1 MNMLPDFMIRN
12 FSRRWRA
19 MKCNQEETVDETM
32 FRSSIFAKVGSHIPV
47 FIKLKSYWSSSFEG
61 IASCINSSSNPSMRR
76 NLIAWELINLT
87 PQVFIHAFLLVFV
100 GIIIASTQ
108 VNAQDT
114 VMGYDQIKCEGTAAN
129 RRGTINFTDAGATCT
144 DDSANNE
151 TEVSGLGGSG
161 SGDNV
166 TVNSSAV
173 DTTANLLD
181 GDIDWTLVDGGAGG
195 PDSITGTVS
204 CSGCIDVTDLGAD
217 SVGSSEVIE
226 SADLTIHDLA
236 LSGVGP
242 DISWVVSGGDTWHAG
257 AESGGAGG
265 VWFLSNTTDGKHFI
279 EINGS
284 GGMSFPQLTSCD
296 TIDTSADGTLSC
308 GTDSGGGGNS
318 FETIAVPAGS
328 SVVADSST
336 DTLTITET
344 TFLTFTG
351 TAATDTIDITQ
362 VTTDIGTDGLIAANA
377 VALGTDTTNNYVATI
392 ADAGNANITVAN
404 SGTETAAITLDVVD
418 VTCTACLSA
427 TELGTDS
434 VSADELNAT
443 GVEAELEAALDIGGE
458 VTSTGMA
465 STVIADT
472 ITVTGWVLGTSSA
485 TTFTS
490 PTVNIDL
497 LDGVGAVDMDYGS
510 ADITDHT
517 FTSDGGTVILDGIGT
532 FSGLV
537 TANANL
543 TIGNGA
549 TTAGVLTLLE
559 DTDAGSNFA
568 SFQVP
573 ALAANTVYTLPIDD
587 GAASEV
593 LSTDGAGALD
603 WVAAGAGDITDVYNC
618 ASGDC
623 NNIVLADGDLL
634 NMSSVSVSATT
645 EGLILP
651 QHATDCSTAGTAEG
665 QVCWEADADA
675 LYVGNA
681 TTVTKIGGDDLD
693 FERAWPASAME
704 PLEAADS
711 IPPLT
716 KTTGTNIDEFTISYD
731 AATDEGRKVTF
742 VVPNDVAA
750 GTVTFSIYWT
760 SLTATTGTV
769 QWDIRS
775 TATGADSEAWDAALT
790 TDTTSCTVDGTVR
803 EFDVCVITETV
814 ANLGWAAGDRISL
827 ELVRDANHASG
838 DTMTGDAELS
848 MFHVR
853 IPVS

>member
-1 MNMLPDFMIRN
+1 
-12 FSRRWRA
+12 

-195 PDSITGTVS
+195 PDSITGTVG

-242 DISWVVSGGDTWHAG
+242 DLSWIVSGGDTWHAG

-284 GGMSFPQLTSCD
+284 GGMSFPQLVNCN

-308 GTDSGGGGNS
+308 GTDTGGGGNS
-318 FETIAVPAGS
+318 FETISVPAGA
-328 SVVADSST
+328 SVVAESST

-392 ADAGNANITVAN
+392 ADAGNANITVVN

-418 VTCTACLSA
+418 VACTDCLGTTEIADSYVLNIGDTMTGNLTIGNGVSAGTLSLLEGSGGGTNVKAFASPATITADTTCTFEDDANFIPDACVGDGSDNSGEVITAGDNLTRTGDDIDLDAVVTIA
-427 TELGTDS
+427 TSITSPIFASNNADPADAGIIRLGNTEGLAWEAAPTGTDVTFTLDASEILQIANGTLDGGDLTSGSVTATQLGTDS

-443 GVEAELEAALDIGGE
+443 GVEAELESTLDIGGE
-458 VTSTGMA
+458 VTDRHGLHRHRGF
-465 STVIADT
+465 DHRDR
-472 ITVTGWVLGTSSA
+472 LG
-485 TTFTS
+485 
-490 PTVNIDL
+490 
-497 LDGVGAVDMDYGS
+497 
-510 ADITDHT
+510 
-517 FTSDGGTVILDGIGT
+517 DGG
-532 FSGLV
+532 
-537 TANANL
+537 
-543 TIGNGA
+543 
-549 TTAGVLTLLE
+549 
-559 DTDAGSNFA
+559 
-568 SFQVP
+568 
-573 ALAANTVYTLPIDD
+573 
-587 GAASEV
+587 
-593 LSTDGAGALD
+593 
-603 WVAAGAGDITDVYNC
+603 
-618 ASGDC
+618 
-623 NNIVLADGDLL
+623 L
-634 NMSSVSVSATT
+634 NR
-645 EGLILP
+645 G
-651 QHATDCSTAGTAEG
+651 
-665 QVCWEADADA
+665 
-675 LYVGNA
+675 Y
-681 TTVTKIGGDDLD
+681 
-693 FERAWPASAME
+693 R
-704 PLEAADS
+704 
-711 IPPLT
+711 
-716 KTTGTNIDEFTISYD
+716 
-731 AATDEGRKVTF
+731 
-742 VVPNDVAA
+742 
-750 GTVTFSIYWT
+750 
-760 SLTATTGTV
+760 
-769 QWDIRS
+769 
-775 TATGADSEAWDAALT
+775 
-790 TDTTSCTVDGTVR
+790 
-803 EFDVCVITETV
+803 
-814 ANLGWAAGDRISL
+814 DR
-827 ELVRDANHASG
+827 G
-838 DTMTGDAELS
+838 
-848 MFHVR
+848 
-853 IPVS
+853 